1 MGTESPGH
9 ASYRW
14 LIITLAVGAGV
25 YAWYA
30 ISQYDRLNDLNQRQL
45 SNAAA
50 ELQAAVDNAVVT
62 VDEFDRRWLESANT
76 SKPSVCDFT
85 RNQPYL
91 VLRDCATTGK
101 SEAVPWRNFSSAR
114 VVLDPALAIEVS
126 ADGER
131 RQFRYR
137 IEELLQELAFPD
149 SFALIFVATDKGVI
163 LFEDAPAR
171 RQWLRNLRWGEQT
184 FRDTQADRPPALQ
197 IHNVRQVLGDEAK
210 WNALRAVTSRTTVEL
225 GGTSHELYLQ
235 PLRLEGGQPIDLVMG
250 GAVPRASVV
259 RDALALGAPMLGV
272 LVFVFLFGL
281 LGFPFVKLACLD
293 KHERFRL
300 HDVKLLYVS
309 AGALLV
315 LFTCASLAVDG
326 YVRWRTEADR
336 GLQKL
341 GGHLQ
346 TRFLNEVK
354 AIRDRLLEYDR
365 AVSAKAITD
374 CNAWTVHTKWFE
386 NKPVDGLQ
394 WPTDVHVK
402 TVAWIEPGGRQ
413 IWKSTADTVSGKTPV
428 GNRVYFR
435 AVRDGNLFQVDGTGS
450 AIFLGPDRS
459 ITDGRFYTFIS
470 MKSEIKRTLCADSD
484 SVRGTPVIAA
494 TAQLLSL
501 DRQPLPGGYGFALVN
516 REGRVLYH
524 SDGRLSLR
532 ENLFEEL
539 SDGGRVRAMMYA
551 GARALLDTRY
561 RERPHRLFL
570 EPIRLSRVGGGPGSA
585 SAFYLAVFRD
595 ASIEQALVGHV
606 FVVGLLGPMALLLSL
621 SLLGLAFLGWVSR
634 GTRHGWST
642 WLWPHS
648 GLDHIYKRQA
658 AAFLL
663 LLIGATAIYLMYGT
677 VVPFLLLPVFAS
689 VLGVAIYWHGASRK
703 GPRERLVMPVW
714 QRSSVLLVL
723 VCLVV
728 VPSAALFRLALS
740 HEFAKLVLTERAYVD
755 MQRDDMLR
763 AARVE
768 ALEERY
774 DDARTEELLA
784 ARLGYVTCVPAP
796 FDARGDQKAIDV
808 ALAQQPDVLH
818 TGNPGAPAEPPAP
831 ADPTAAAPV
840 GSCLEDTSSDV
851 RGASATV
858 EPMGMGSA
866 AVEAL
871 RWFDDMLPV
880 ENEILARQRFQRYGQ
895 MYSPEGTIIP
905 SFRASGLALLGLL
918 LTLGLL
924 TWWLVWNTNRLFLA
938 DVETPHT
945 TPAGTCEEIWARCT
959 DDQKNVLTQLVE
971 EHIANPYQRPTLLT
985 LLDQGVLRL
994 NPDVQ
999 PFSPAFEAFVR
1010 AQAVTRQSE
1019 VQAWERVSARL
1030 SWRYGRIIL
1039 AGSVA
1044 GVGFFLIATQP
1055 GLQSSV
1061 MAIATGIT
1069 GLLTAGS
1076 KLRDSVTS
1084 WLGNKT
1090 SS

>member
-1 MGTESPGH
+1 MGTESPRH

-14 LIITLAVGAGV
+14 LIITLGVGAGV

-50 ELQAAVDNAVVT
+50 EVQAALDNAVVT
-62 VDEFDRRWLESANT
+62 VDEFDRRWLESTDSSRPN
-76 SKPSVCDFT
+76 VCDFT

-91 VLRDCATTGK
+91 ELRECATTGK
-101 SEAVPWRNFSSAR
+101 SEAVRWRSFSSAR

-126 ADGER
+126 GGDER

-137 IEELLQELAFPD
+137 IEKLLQELAFPD

-163 LFEDAPAR
+163 LYEDAPAR

-184 FRDTQADRPPALQ
+184 FRDAQADRPPALQ

-210 WNALRAVTSRTTVEL
+210 WNALRAVSSRTTVAL
-225 GGTSHELYLQ
+225 GGTSHGLYLQ
-235 PLRLEGGQPIDLVMG
+235 PLRLEGGQPIELVMG

-272 LVFVFLFGL
+272 LVFVFLLGL

-300 HDVKLLYVS
+300 RDIKLLYVS

-315 LFTCASLAVDG
+315 LFTCASLAIDG
-326 YVRWRTEADR
+326 YVRWRAEADR

-341 GGHLQ
+341 AGHLH
-346 TRFLNEVK
+346 TRVLNEVK
-354 AIRDRLLEYDR
+354 AIRDRLEDYDR
-365 AVSAKAITD
+365 EVSAQVVTD
-374 CNAWTVHTKWFE
+374 CNAWTVRTKWFE
-386 NKPVDGLQ
+386 SELAEGLR
-394 WPTDVHVK
+394 WPRDVHIK

-450 AIFLGPDRS
+450 EIFLGPDRS
-459 ITDGRFYTFIS
+459 IADGRFYTFVS
-470 MKSEIKRTLCADSD
+470 MRSKIAPKLCADPG
-484 SVRGTPVIAA
+484 SVPGTPVIAA

-551 GARALLDTRY
+551 GARGLLDTRY

-570 EPIRLSRVGGGPGSA
+570 EPIRLSRVGGPPGA
-585 SAFYLAVFRD
+585 GSAFYIAMFRD
-595 ASIEQALVGHV
+595 GSIEQALVGHV
-606 FVVGLLGPMALLLSL
+606 FVVGLLGPMALLLGI
-621 SLLGLAFLGWVSR
+621 SLLGLAFLEWVSR
-634 GTRHGWST
+634 GTKYVWST
-642 WLWPHS
+642 WLWCHS

-663 LLIGATAIYLMYGT
+663 LLIGATAIYLIYGT
-677 VVPFLLLPVFAS
+677 VVPFLLLPVFAA
-689 VLGVAIYWHGASRK
+689 VVGVAIYWHGTARK
-703 GPRERLVMPVW
+703 GPRGRLVMPVW
-714 QRSSVLLVL
+714 QRSSVLFVL
-723 VCLVV
+723 VCMVV

-740 HEFAKLVLTERAYVD
+740 HEFAKLVLTERNWVD
-755 MQRDDMLR
+755 MKRDDMLR

-774 DDARTEELLA
+774 ADARTTELLA
-784 ARLGYVTCVPAP
+784 ARLAYLTCVPAP
-796 FDARGDQKAIDV
+796 FDARGDQ
-808 ALAQQPDVLH
+808 ALDI
-818 TGNPGAPAEPPAP
+818 APAETP
-831 ADPTAAAPV
+831 AAAAV
-840 GSCLEDTSSDV
+840 GSCLADTSADV

-858 EPMGMGSA
+858 EPMGMGTV

-880 ENEILARQRFQRYGQ
+880 ENEILARQHFQRYGQ

-905 SFRASGLALLGLL
+905 SFRVSGLALLGFLV
-918 LTLGLL
+918 TLGLL
-924 TWWLVWNTNRLFLA
+924 TWWIMWNSNRLFLA
-938 DVETPHT
+938 DVDAPGT
-945 TPAGTCEEIWARCT
+945 TPPGTCEEIWARCS
-959 DDQKNVLTQLVE
+959 DDQKNVLTQIVE
-971 EHIANPYQRPTLLT
+971 EHIANPYQRPILLE
-985 LLDQGVLRL
+985 LIGQGVLRL

-999 PFSPAFEAFVR
+999 LFSPAFEAFVR
-1010 AQAVTRQSE
+1010 AQAVERQSE
-1019 VQAWERVSARL
+1019 VQAWEHVNARR
-1030 SWRYGRIIL
+1030 SWRYGRIVL
-1039 AGSVA
+1039 GGSVA

-1069 GLLTAGS
+1069 GLLSAGS
-1076 KLRDSVTS
+1076 KMRDAVTS

>member
-1 MGTESPGH
+1 MGTESPRH
-9 ASYRW
+9 ASSYRW

-50 ELQAAVDNAVVT
+50 EVQAAIDNAVVT
-62 VDEFDRRWLESANT
+62 VDEFDRRWLESAN
-76 SKPSVCDFT
+76 SSRPSVCDFT
-85 RNQPYL
+85 QNQPYL
-91 VLRDCATTGK
+91 ELRGCPTTGK
-101 SEAVPWRNFSSAR
+101 SEAVRWRSFSSAR
-114 VVLDPALAIEVS
+114 VVLDPGLAIEVS
-126 ADGER
+126 GEGER

-137 IEELLQELAFPD
+137 IERLLQELAFPD

-163 LFEDAPAR
+163 LYEDAPAR
-171 RQWLRNLRWGEQT
+171 RLWLRNLRWGEQT
-184 FRDTQADRPPALQ
+184 FRDAQADRPPALQ

-210 WNALRAVTSRTTVEL
+210 WNALRAVSSRTTVAL

-235 PLRLEGGQPIDLVMG
+235 PLRLEGGQPIELVMG

-272 LVFVFLFGL
+272 LVFVFLLGL

-300 HDVKLLYVS
+300 RDVKLLYVS

-315 LFTCASLAVDG
+315 LFTCASLAIDG
-326 YVRWRTEADR
+326 YARWRSEADR

-341 GGHLQ
+341 AGHLQ

-354 AIRDRLLEYDR
+354 AIRDRLLEYDSE
-365 AVSAKAITD
+365 VSAKVVTD
-374 CNAWTVHTKWFE
+374 CNAWKVRTKWFE
-386 NKPVDGLQ
+386 NEGADGLR
-394 WPTDVHVK
+394 WPRDVHLK
-402 TVAWIEPGGRQ
+402 TIAWIEPGGRQ

-435 AVRDGNLFQVDGTGS
+435 AVRDGNLFQVEGTGPE
-450 AIFLGPDRS
+450 IFLGPDRS
-459 ITDGRFYTFIS
+459 IADGRFYTFVS
-470 MKSEIKRTLCADSD
+470 MRSDITPKMCADPD
-484 SVRGTPVIAA
+484 SVPGAPVIAT

-551 GARALLDTRY
+551 GARGLLDTRY

-570 EPIRLSRVGGGPGSA
+570 EPIRLLRVGGGPGA
-585 SAFYLAVFRD
+585 GSAFYLAVFRD

-606 FVVGLLGPMALLLSL
+606 FVVGLLGPMALILGI
-621 SLLGLAFLGWVSR
+621 SLLGLAFLMWVSR
-634 GTRHGWST
+634 GTEHVWST
-642 WLWPHS
+642 WLWCHS
-648 GLDHIYKRQA
+648 GLNHIYKRQA
-658 AAFLL
+658 TAFLL
-663 LLIGATAIYLMYGT
+663 LLIGATATYLIYGT

-689 VLGVAIYWHGASRK
+689 VLGVVIYWHGTPRK
-703 GPRERLVMPVW
+703 GPRGRLVMPVW
-714 QRSSVLLVL
+714 QRSSLLLVL
-723 VCLVV
+723 VCMVV

-740 HEFAKLVLTERAYVD
+740 HEFAKLVLTERDWVE
-755 MQRDDMLR
+755 MKRDDMLR

-774 DDARTEELLA
+774 ADARTKELLA
-784 ARLGYVTCVPAP
+784 ARLSYLTCMPAP
-796 FDARGDQKAIDV
+796 FDARGDQ
-808 ALAQQPDVLH
+808 PE
-818 TGNPGAPAEPPAP
+818 PAETPA
-831 ADPTAAAPV
+831 TAAV
-840 GSCLEDTSSDV
+840 GSCLADTSSDV

-858 EPMGMGSA
+858 EPMGMGTA

-880 ENEILARQRFQRYGQ
+880 ENEILARQHFQSYGQ

-905 SFRASGLALLGLL
+905 SFRASGLALLGFLS
-918 LTLGLL
+918 TLGLL
-924 TWWLVWNTNRLFLA
+924 TWWIGWNSNRLFLA
-938 DVETPHT
+938 DVDAPGT
-945 TPAGTCEEIWARCT
+945 TPPGTCEEIWARCS
-959 DDQKNVLTQLVE
+959 DDEKNVLTQLVE
-971 EHIANPYQRPTLLT
+971 EHIANPYQRPILLA

-1019 VQAWERVSARL
+1019 VQAWERVNVRR